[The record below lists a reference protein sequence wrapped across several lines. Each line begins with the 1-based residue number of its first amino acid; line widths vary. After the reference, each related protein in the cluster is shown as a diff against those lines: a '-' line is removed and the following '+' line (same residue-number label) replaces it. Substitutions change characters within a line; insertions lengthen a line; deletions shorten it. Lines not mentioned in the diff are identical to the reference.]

1 MTNKN
6 TDPYSNITFLIVSSV
21 SDLSWIVFKK
31 RTKENENY
39 PFVTNQSSH
48 FP

>member
-6 TDPYSNITFLIVSSV
+6 TDLYSNITFMIVSSA
-21 SDLSWIVFKK
+21 SDISWIVFLK

-39 PFVTNQSSH
+39 PFVTH